1 MIKIIKTLI
10 SLIEFI
16 WHLLK
21 IPWKYKKSIWYL
33 LRKKGLK
40 SVKNFLF
47 VKYFVTD
54 EGGEVAILNNII
66 KITKLFSLAPYPFKI
81 EVEHT
86 TICNKKCIICEH
98 TYWQEKQERLTF
110 EQFKQ
115 MVDQFPKLRW
125 INITGEGTGFLNPDF
140 LRIIEYLRLKDIS
153 VNFVDEFDFVNEANA
168 RKLIELGVNCIW
180 ISMDGAIKETYEKIK
195 VGCDFEKALSNI
207 KMLLR
212 LKKEL
217 NSPFPMLCFRFVVN
231 RLNYT
236 EMPKMVELIHSLGD
250 LGEGTKLEFV
260 GLLTFKETEKYYLPE
275 VPKEIIKETIQKG
288 KNLGINVQFS
298 HICKSELP
306 SINKCT
312 AWMEPYIMMNGYV
325 VPCCA
330 VMMSNKRD
338 FLRKYAF
345 GNLFEKPFKEI
356 WYSERYKKFRSLVQK
371 NKRPVPILCA
381 GCRAY
386 ETKKREKKYGY
397 SNSI

>member
-1 MIKIIKTLI
+1 MIKIIKTPILLI
-10 SLIEFI
+10 GFI
-16 WHLLK
+16 GHLLK

-47 VKYFVTD
+47 IKYFVTD
-54 EGGEVAILNNII
+54 EGGEVAILNNLI
-66 KITKLFSLAPYPFKI
+66 KVTKLFSLAPYPFKI

-110 EQFKQ
+110 EQFKHIT
-115 MVDQFPKLRW
+115 DQFPKLRW

-140 LRIIEYLRLKDIS
+140 LQIIEYLRSKDIS
-153 VNFVDEFDFVNEANA
+153 VNFVDEFDFIDETKA

-180 ISMDGAIKETYEKIK
+180 ISMDGATKETYERIK

-231 RLNYT
+231 KLNYT

-288 KNLGINVQFS
+288 KNLGVNVQFS

-306 SINKCT
+306 SISKCT

-325 VPCCA
+325 LPCCA
-330 VMMSNKRD
+330 VLMSNKRD

-345 GNLFEKPFKEI
+345 GNLFEKSFKEI
-356 WYSERYKKFRSLVQK
+356 WYSERYKKFRSLVQN

-386 ETKKREKKYGY
+386 ETKKREKEFGILKK
-397 SNSI
+397 I

>member
-1 MIKIIKTLI
+1 MIKTIKKYL
-10 SLIEFI
+10 EF
-16 WHLLK
+16 LK
-21 IPWKYKKSIWYL
+21 DLAVIPWKYKKSIWYL
-33 LRKKGLK
+33 LEKKGLR

-54 EGGEVAILNNII
+54 EGGEVAILNNLI
-66 KITKLFSLAPYPFKI
+66 KETKFSSLAPYPFKI

-98 TYWQEKQERLTF
+98 TYWKEKQERLTF

-140 LRIIEYLRLKDIS
+140 LKIIEHLRLKDIS
-153 VNFVDEFDFVNEANA
+153 VNFVDEFDFINEAKA

-180 ISMDGAIKETYEKIK
+180 ISMDGTTKETYERIK
-195 VGCDFEKALSNI
+195 VGCDFEKALSNV
-207 KMLLR
+207 KMLLK

-231 RLNYT
+231 KLNYK
-236 EMPKMVELIHSLGD
+236 EMPKMVELVHSLGD

-260 GLLTFKETEKYYLPE
+260 GLLTFKEIEKYYLPE
-275 VPKEIIKETIQKG
+275 IPKEILEKTIVKG
-288 KNLGINVQFS
+288 RNLKVNVQFS
-298 HICKSELP
+298 HIGKSELP

-312 AWMEPYIMMNGYV
+312 AWMEPYIMIGGYV
-325 VPCCA
+325 LPCCA
-330 VMMSNKRD
+330 VLMSNKRD

-345 GNLFEKPFKEI
+345 GNLYQQPFKEI
-356 WYSERYKKFRSLVQK
+356 WYSERYKKFRYLVQK
-371 NKRPVPILCA
+371 NKKPIPILCA

-386 ETKKREKKYGY
+386 DTREREKNHGILKE
-397 SNSI
+397 I